1 MTINQQVKD
10 KKTTPP
16 LCFDCT
22 NSEMNPSST
31 YQTTHAIKHAFAPM
45 SNQPA
50 RNRPKAI
57 LAGTS
62 LENLNNVWGE
72 EQMARLNKLVELL
85 TPVPWDGTPA
95 TLPDDVGE
103 VEVIF
108 STWGMV
114 RAQPEMLELMP
125 SLRAVFFAAGSVR
138 EFAQPFLDRGVR
150 IFSAW
155 AANAVPVAEF
165 TLSQILFG
173 LKQGWLHHRL
183 MKETAG
189 PDGWKHQPVTGAY
202 LSSVGLIS
210 LGMIGRRVCRLLEA
224 FELRRVVYD
233 PFIPPDEI
241 TALGL
246 EAASLEEIFA
256 RCDVVSLHCPSLPS
270 TNGLITGELLAS
282 MKPRSTFINTAR
294 GAIVREQEMIEVL
307 RLRPDL
313 TAILDVT
320 QEEPPPAGSPL
331 YDLPNVVLTPHI
343 AGSLGPEVRRM
354 ADWMLDECS
363 LWIEGKAT
371 RYEVVPERFN
381 LMA

>member
-1 MTINQQVKD
+1 MTINQQLKY
-10 KKTTPP
+10 KNTTKSIN
-16 LCFDCT
+16 FDMT
-22 NSEMNPSST
+22 GFEMDLASTAQVICATDTANAPVSS
-31 YQTTHAIKHAFAPM
+31 QSGRK
-45 SNQPA
+45 
-50 RNRPKAI
+50 RPKGI

-62 LENLNNVWGE
+62 LKNLNSVWGE
-72 EQMARLNKLVELL
+72 EQMARLNELVDLL

-114 RAQPEMLELMP
+114 RARPEMLDLMP
-125 SLRAVFFAAGSVR
+125 ALKAVFFAAGSVK
-138 EFAQPFLDRGVR
+138 EFAEPFLDRGVR

-183 MKETAG
+183 MKEKAG
-189 PDGWKHQPVTGAY
+189 PDGWKTQPVTGAY

-233 PFIPPDEI
+233 PFIPADEI
-241 TALGL
+241 IGLGL

-256 RCDVVSLHCPSLPS
+256 SCDVVSLHSPSLPS

-294 GAIVREQEMIEVL
+294 GAIVREEEMIEVL
-307 RLRPDL
+307 RLRTDL
-313 TAILDVT
+313 TAVLDVT
-320 QEEPPPAGSPL
+320 RDEPPPVGSPL
-331 YDLPNVVLTPHI
+331 YELPNVVLTPHI

-354 ADWMLDECS
+354 ADWMLEECS
-363 LWIEGKAT
+363 LWIEGKPT
-371 RYEVVPERFN
+371 RYEVVPERFD
-381 LMA
+381 LLA